1 MRILLE
7 IVAGLYLSILVFLL
21 VAGPFFRWGERRKN
35 RR

>member
-7 IVAGLYLSILVFLL
+7 IVAGLYLSILAVLL
-21 VAGPFFRWGERRKN
+21 VTGPFFRSGERRRN